1 MMRRLALALL
11 AALLAAPAAGA
22 EAQPAGPPLPPR
34 LAPRIS
40 LPPADCENAPAGEE
54 IVVCG
59 ERESD
64 ERYRL
69 PLVRNQ
75 RFDPN
80 GNVDSVSRERN
91 RLLGTNAGGTLG
103 SCTNVGPNGMTG
115 CLNQGVWQRREQKG
129 R

>member
-1 MMRRLALALL
+1 LRLPCRPWRSPSARPCRRRLLPR
-11 AALLAAPAAGA
+11 PAT
-22 EAQPAGPPLPPR
+22 
-34 LAPRIS
+34 
-40 LPPADCENAPAGEE
+40 PPADCENRPSGEE

-64 ERYRL
+64 ERHRL
-69 PLVRNQ
+69 PLVRNR

-80 GNVDSVSRERN
+80 GDVDSVSRERN

-103 SCTNVGPNGMTG
+103 SCTNIGPNGMTG
-115 CLNQGVWQRREQKG
+115 CLNQGVWQRREQRG

>member
-1 MMRRLALALL
+1 MWRTLPLLSLA
-11 AALLAAPAAGA
+11 LAAPAL
-22 EAQPAGPPLPPR
+22 AQPAGPPLPPR
-34 LAPRIS
+34 LAPRTAT
-40 LPPADCENAPAGEE
+40 PPPTVCENAPAGEE

-115 CLNQGVWQRREQKG
+115 CHNQGVWQRREQKG

>member
-1 MMRRLALALL
+1 MKPRLVLLALSAAL
-11 AALLAAPAAGA
+11 AAA
-22 EAQPAGPPLPPR
+22 EAQAQPAGPPAPQRILPR
-34 LAPRIS
+34 VATAP
-40 LPPADCENAPAGEE
+40 ACENRPGADDE

-59 ERESD
+59 EQESD
-64 ERYRL
+64 EQHRL

-75 RFDPN
+75 RFDRN

-103 SCTNVGPNGMTG
+103 SCTNVGPNGMSG
-115 CLNQGVWQRREQKG
+115 CLNQRVWQRREQKD

>member
-1 MMRRLALALL
+1 MWTAFLALAF
-11 AALLAAPAAGA
+11 GS
-22 EAQPAGPPLPPR
+22 AQPAGPPAPPPPPPPR
-34 LAPRIS
+34 IAPT
-40 LPPADCENAPAGEE
+40 AAACENAPAGEE

-69 PLVRNQ
+69 PLVRDQ
-75 RFDPN
+75 RFDPR

-91 RLLGTNAGGTLG
+91 RLLGTTQGGTLG

>member
-1 MMRRLALALL
+1 MHLV
-11 AALLAAPAAGA
+11 AALLAIGTVAV
-22 EAQPAGPPLPPR
+22 QPARLPAPQPPR
-34 LAPRIS
+34 VAPS
-40 LPPADCENAPAGEE
+40 AAECEAARAGEE

-64 ERYRL
+64 ERHRL
-69 PLVRNQ
+69 PMVRDH
-75 RFDPN
+75 RFDPQ

-91 RLLGTNAGGTLG
+91 RLLGTTQGGTLG

>member
-1 MMRRLALALL
+1 MWQPLPILALAF
-11 AALLAAPAAGA
+11 AGA
-22 EAQPAGPPLPPR
+22 ADVQPVGPPAPQ
-34 LAPRIS
+34 PRIV
-40 LPPADCENAPAGEE
+40 LTPPSAAECRNAAAGEE

-115 CLNQGVWQRREQKG
+115 CLNQGVWQRREQRG

>member
-1 MMRRLALALL
+1 MWKPLPLFALALAAATANAQPVGPPAPEPRIR
-11 AALLAAPAAGA
+11 AALPAAGC
-22 EAQPAGPPLPPR
+22 ERPATR
-34 LAPRIS
+34 
-40 LPPADCENAPAGEE
+40 EE

-69 PLVRNQ
+69 PLVRDR
-75 RFDPN
+75 RFDPR

-91 RLLGTNAGGTLG
+91 RLLGGSSAPLG
-103 SCTNVGPNGMTG
+103 SCTTVGPNGMTG
-115 CLNQGVWQRREQKG
+115 CHSQGVWQRREQRG

>member
-1 MMRRLALALL
+1 MKLHLSWLL
-11 AALLAAPAAGA
+11 FAAPAL
-22 EAQPAGPPLPPR
+22 AQPAGTPSPPPR
-34 LAPRIS
+34 AAIAAPR
-40 LPPADCENAPAGEE
+40 ADCEDARERDE

-69 PLVRNQ
+69 PLVRDR
-75 RFDPN
+75 RFDPR

-91 RLLGTNAGGTLG
+91 RLLGPPGGALG
-103 SCTNVGPNGMTG
+103 ACNNIGPNGMTG
-115 CLNQGVWQRREQKG
+115 CLGLGVWQRREQNG

>member
-1 MMRRLALALL
+1 MPLLSIALA
-11 AALLAAPAAGA
+11 AAAF
-22 EAQPAGPPLPPR
+22 AQPAGPPLPQR
-34 LAPRIS
+34 LAPRAAT
-40 LPPADCENAPAGEE
+40 PPSADCENRPAGDE

-75 RFDPN
+75 RFDPK